1 MQSRRLCASSD
12 GDITKKGIDM
22 LVPAILYKE
31 EIIKNMQKYFYTDDM
46 MYETGCMDNWTP
58 NISDCPN
65 EGNYQYAI
73 VDANN
78 KLIGYLSYQID
89 WYSSRAYNFGLFS
102 FDRGNPLVGRDVFNK
117 LEELVNTLHRVEW
130 RAVSGNPA
138 CRGYDSFIKRH
149 NGNKHILKDAI
160 KDKDGNYR
168 DDIIYEIIAAVQPN
182 DASD

>member
-46 MYETGCMDNWTP
+46 MYETGCMCNWTP

-102 FDRGNPLVGRDVFNK
+102 FDRGNPLIGKNVFNK
-117 LEELVNTLHRVEW
+117 LEELVSKLHRVEW
-130 RAVSGNPA
+130 RAVGGNPA
-138 CRGYDSFIKRH
+138 CRGYDNFIKRH
-149 NGNKHILKDAI
+149 NGNKHILKDSI
-160 KDKDGNYR
+160 KDRNGSYH
-168 DDIIYEIIAAVQPN
+168 DDIIYEIVAATQSN
-182 DASD
+182 DALD